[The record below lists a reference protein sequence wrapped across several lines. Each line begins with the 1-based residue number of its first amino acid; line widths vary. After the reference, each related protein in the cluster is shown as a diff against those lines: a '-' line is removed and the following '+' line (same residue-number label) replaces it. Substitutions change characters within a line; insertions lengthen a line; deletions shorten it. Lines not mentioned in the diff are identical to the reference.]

1 MSTSHGEDLED
12 AQDDL
17 RLKTKFV
24 ALKEREIKV
33 QQETI
38 EAGEARKAELEGALE
53 AYKGVLA
60 ATEGL
65 LHVVRE
71 GGDLL
76 AEQDKIIADLGAA
89 VEKCPAPLREE
100 PQGKAERLFAD
111 LVAIHAA
118 MVATDDILSSMMDSP
133 SLHK

>member
-1 MSTSHGEDLED
+1 V
-12 AQDDL
+12 QDDL
-17 RLKTKFV
+17 RLKTEFV

-33 QQETI
+33 QQESI
-38 EAGEARKAELEGALE
+38 KAQEARKAELEGALV

-89 VEKCPAPLREE
+89 VEKCPAPMRGRA
-100 PQGKAERLFAD
+100 PRQGGAPLCRQ
-111 LVAIHAA
+111 
-118 MVATDDILSSMMDSP
+118 SP
-133 SLHK
+133 PPWWQPTTSCRA